1 MQPSNGATFAAF
13 FIEKM
18 VEQKV
23 SSGWEYLAARREPME
38 YPNNLRRLRDARKLT
53 QAEVADAL
61 GINQAEYSRME
72 KGRRRVGTHLE
83 TLTEILACDNAEIL
97 APDQYAGTTDQ
108 FRDIPLYALPE
119 IDGESIRFDLA
130 MTSRLPKP
138 DYTVGPRSFAML
150 CNGNVMAPR
159 VHHGDFVYAD
169 PDEPLRDND
178 LCVLT
183 LMRGNR
189 EVAIIRQSCGEDMWL
204 RLDLGSEESF
214 GKELKLVAPIMGLRF
229 AR

>member
-1 MQPSNGATFAAF
+1 
-13 FIEKM
+13 
-18 VEQKV
+18 
-23 SSGWEYLAARREPME
+23 ME
-38 YPNNLRRLRDARKLT
+38 YPNNLRRLRDAQKLT
-53 QAEVADAL
+53 QADVAEAL
-61 GINQAEYSRME
+61 GINQAEYSRIE

-83 TLTEILACDNAEIL
+83 KLAEILACEDAEIL
-97 APDQYAGTTDQ
+97 APDQYSGAVEQ
-108 FRDIPLYALPE
+108 PHDIPLYALPE

-138 DYTVGPRSFAML
+138 ACTVGPRSFAIL
-150 CNGNVMAPR
+150 CNGNAMAPR
-159 VHHGDFVYAD
+159 IHHGDFVYAD

-189 EVAIIRQSCGEDMWL
+189 EVAIIRQCCGEDIWL
-204 RLDLGSEESF
+204 RLDSDSEESF

>member
-1 MQPSNGATFAAF
+1 
-13 FIEKM
+13 
-18 VEQKV
+18 
-23 SSGWEYLAARREPME
+23 ME

-53 QAEVADAL
+53 QADVAEAL
-61 GINQAEYSRME
+61 GINQAEYSRIE

-83 TLTEILACDNAEIL
+83 TLADILACDDSEIL
-97 APDQYAGTTDQ
+97 APDQYSGAQELAPDV
-108 FRDIPLYALPE
+108 PLYALPE

-138 DYTVGPRSFAML
+138 ACTVGPSSFAML

-159 VHHGDFVYAD
+159 IHHGDFVYAD

-189 EVAIIRQSCGEDMWL
+189 EVAIIRQNCGEDIWL
-204 RLDLGSEESF
+204 RHDTDSEESF

>member
-1 MQPSNGATFAAF
+1 VQPSNGATFAAF

-23 SSGWEYLAARREPME
+23 SSGWEYLAARRGTME
-38 YPNNLRRLRDARKLT
+38 YPNNLRRLRDARRLT
-53 QAEVADAL
+53 QADVAEAL

-83 TLTEILACDNAEIL
+83 TLTKILTCENAEIL

-108 FRDIPLYALPE
+108 SQDMPLYALPE

-138 DYTVGPRSFAML
+138 ACTVGSRSFAML

-189 EVAIIRQSCGEDMWL
+189 EVAIIRQNCGEDVWL
-204 RLDLGSEESF
+204 RLDTNSEESF
-214 GKELKLVAPIMGLRF
+214 GKELKIVAPIMALRF

>member
-1 MQPSNGATFAAF
+1 
-13 FIEKM
+13 
-18 VEQKV
+18 
-23 SSGWEYLAARREPME
+23 ME
-38 YPNNLRRLRDARKLT
+38 YPNNLRRLRDARRLT
-53 QAEVADAL
+53 QADVAEAL
-61 GINQAEYSRME
+61 GINQAEYSRIE

-83 TLTEILACDNAEIL
+83 KLAEILACEDAEIL
-97 APDQYAGTTDQ
+97 APDQYSGAVEQ
-108 FRDIPLYALPE
+108 PHDIPLYALPE

-138 DYTVGPRSFAML
+138 ACTVGLRSFAML

-159 VHHGDFVYAD
+159 IHHGDFVYAD

-189 EVAIIRQSCGEDMWL
+189 EVAIIRQNCGEDIWL
-204 RLDLGSEESF
+204 RLDTDSEESF